1 MSGTPPRSQMP
12 SSTASPIDH
21 TASGNSGPSPKD
33 PALITSTWGIGWK
46 TPFSMIACYF
56 IAVMIAISHLLLFRY
71 IDGKEADGPHRVA
84 PQSYI
89 TTASNILANVF
100 GFALRA
106 ALAIAFAQYLW
117 HIFRVSTMKVST
129 IELLF
134 TIRTNI
140 FMLLRPV
147 VIQTSPVL
155 FALSVLV
162 WASQVVTSFP
172 PGAITVITS
181 QKTTYEMRSVPNYDA
196 TFMGNKSGADAER
209 YSLTGL
215 VVEPGPDGGF
225 STLSLPGKKD
235 ESLIQRL
242 TVPVLVKG
250 EAFTFPS
257 PCGINCS
264 YSTQFEGP
272 YLECNT
278 TSTTYNQTKNYLHT
292 IYAASYSDPRSS
304 IETETCHDGFC
315 APYNGTYS
323 IAAFNFTVLT
333 PLAMDSTNAS
343 NISLLIREDQLFCSP
358 ARANYTI
365 NNTYINN
372 IHTRTIST
380 APVDRLINLAPASH
394 DSEVLV
400 PNFGSSNSDR
410 TGLIYGTTPANWSAY
425 ATAYYRDMNHISL
438 IESMMYYLNGTTT
451 AYIPPPG
458 DTSQD
463 TPNKVQPSSSLTDGN
478 FTRDVTWSEPQLYDA
493 SGNFIKENSLLAPST
508 RLNSNFGHFNP
519 NEPGSPAF
527 SISQDLLNEQLLNV
541 TLSMM
546 LGIGLWNTTA
556 NATISSAINV
566 YDFSEPLML
575 ILPYFITLAVAVPFI
590 LLGGLALFKNG
601 VSAIDGG
608 FLQIVA
614 TSTGSAVLDHAAAG
628 GCLGGDESV
637 AQELKDLKVRFGEFI
652 GRQEPGRIRRAGF
665 GVETEVTALKKG
677 ALYGTAK
684 WI

>member
-1 MSGTPPRSQMP
+1 
-12 SSTASPIDH
+12 
-21 TASGNSGPSPKD
+21 
-33 PALITSTWGIGWK
+33 
-46 TPFSMIACYF
+46 
-56 IAVMIAISHLLLFRY
+56 
-71 IDGKEADGPHRVA
+71 
-84 PQSYI
+84 
-89 TTASNILANVF
+89 
-100 GFALRA
+100 
-106 ALAIAFAQYLW
+106 
-117 HIFRVSTMKVST
+117 
-129 IELLF
+129 
-134 TIRTNI
+134 
-140 FMLLRPV
+140 
-147 VIQTSPVL
+147 
-155 FALSVLV
+155 
-162 WASQVVTSFP
+162 
-172 PGAITVITS
+172 
-181 QKTTYEMRSVPNYDA
+181 
-196 TFMGNKSGADAER
+196 
-209 YSLTGL
+209 
-215 VVEPGPDGGF
+215 
-225 STLSLPGKKD
+225 
-235 ESLIQRL
+235 
-242 TVPVLVKG
+242 
-250 EAFTFPS
+250 
-257 PCGINCS
+257 
-264 YSTQFEGP
+264 
-272 YLECNT
+272 
-278 TSTTYNQTKNYLHT
+278 
-292 IYAASYSDPRSS
+292 
-304 IETETCHDGFC
+304 
-315 APYNGTYS
+315 
-323 IAAFNFTVLT
+323 
-333 PLAMDSTNAS
+333 MDSTNAS

-400 PNFGSSNSDR
+400 PNFGTSNSDR

-527 SISQDLLNEQLLNV
+527 NISQDLLNEQLLNV

-556 NATISSAINV
+556 NATILSAINV
-566 YDFSEPLML
+566 YDFSEPLLL

-590 LLGGLALFKNG
+590 LLGGSALFKNG

-614 TSTGSAVLDHAAAG
+614 TSTGSAVLNHAAAG